1 VVEPPP
7 ASEAAKEEKAEPE
20 PTGVS
25 MEEAKE
31 VEVEEG
37 EEEGEELPPDVAE
50 KLWAMVFG
58 EGVSKAVLA
67 QWSNQGIR

>member
-1 VVEPPP
+1 
-7 ASEAAKEEKAEPE
+7 
-20 PTGVS
+20 

-37 EEEGEELPPDVAE
+37 EEDGEELPPDVAE

>member
-1 VVEPPP
+1 VD
-7 ASEAAKEEKAEPE
+7 PE

-25 MEEAKE
+25 MEEPKE
-31 VEVEEG
+31 VEVEG